1 MENLRELS
9 FEYAKVKSNE
19 LLANVIAHAYEDGYQ
34 DGYKARESELAV
46 NLLDGETEY
55 VDLGL
60 PSGTLWSKN
69 YEKEGDDFKCLPYDT
84 AKTYNIPTREQWDE
98 LYDNCMFNIK
108 CAVVWDNSVIPH
120 RGEDSLEEVIVTGPN
135 GNSIHFPVFG
145 INLPI
150 GKEKYNHCLFWL
162 NELCNEKQEHE
173 KESVDMYL
181 CKQWHTTGRK
191 DKIGRLQAEVTGTFS
206 GYALPLRLVQNK

>member
-1 MENLRELS
+1 MENLRVLS

-19 LLANVIAHAYEDGYQ
+19 LLANVIAQAYEDGYQ

-46 NLLDGETEY
+46 KLLDGETEY

-98 LYDNCMFNIK
+98 LYENCEWSFDYNYDNVSMMF
-108 CAVVWDNSVIPH
+108 C
-120 RGEDSLEEVIVTGPN
+120 TGPN
-135 GNSIHFPVFG
+135 GNVIQFPVFG
-145 INLPI
+145 IKQPGGTVL
-150 GKEKYNHCLFWL
+150 KWRHCIFWL
-162 NELCNEKQEHE
+162 NNKMAVDLSKEGDEKNGHGYPNDKVATFHAEISEL
-173 KESVDMYL
+173 
-181 CKQWHTTGRK
+181 
-191 DKIGRLQAEVTGTFS
+191 FP
-206 GYALPLRLVQNK
+206 GYALPLRLIRNK